1 MNEHELRLMV
11 REAVSRHLGGAAPS
25 PHLPIA
31 PLPHCPTASFPDSP
45 ISHASHILHA
55 GLVNVTDACV
65 IEPAVACDHC
75 GYCKSHGH

>member
-11 REAVSRHLGGAAPS
+11 REAVSRHLGGNSPS
-25 PHLPIA
+25 PHQPISTS
-31 PLPHCPTASFPDSP
+31 PHSP
-45 ISHASHILHA
+45 IPPSPHSHVSHALYG
-55 GLVNVTDACV
+55 GLVNVSDACV

>member
-11 REAVSRHLGGAAPS
+11 REAVARHLGGAAPS

-31 PLPHCPTASFPDSP
+31 PLPHCPTASFPDSHS
-45 ISHASHILHA
+45 SHASHVLHV

>member
-11 REAVSRHLGGAAPS
+11 REAVSRHLGAGTPS
-25 PHLPIA
+25 PHPPNAASSHLPI
-31 PLPHCPTASFPDSP
+31 SP
-45 ISHASHILHA
+45 SSHVSHFLHA
-55 GLVNVTDACV
+55 GLVNVSDACV

>member
-11 REAVSRHLGGAAPS
+11 REAVSRHLGGHAVPSHVVSAPS
-25 PHLPIA
+25 PHLTMA
-31 PLPHCPTASFPDSP
+31 ATAHSSL
-45 ISHASHILHA
+45 SHASHVLHG